1 METVAAALLVL
12 WTGLRRRWRG
22 WLGLALIIG
31 LFGGAVEAAAAGARR
46 TDSAYPQLVAWSRAP
61 DVLIYSQPGQG
72 SMADLPPAA
81 LMRLPQVAAGAALA
95 NFVAVNPA
103 VIDLIAPADGRV
115 PAALWHR
122 KILAG
127 RLPDPGR
134 PDEVDI
140 SFTLAQALQLTA
152 GGILP
157 VTMLGARGQ
166 PVPLRLRIAGVDAA
180 PGEFPPQYSTGI
192 DFVWATPAFY
202 RQYRGE
208 LTDYDTTALR
218 LRGGPAG
225 MAAMQND
232 ASRLARGKP
241 VDSYPFGTQALNT
254 EHSIHLQAVAL
265 WLVAA
270 LLSVVGV
277 LVIGQLLARLSY
289 LESADYPA
297 LRGIGMSRR
306 ELLTAALGRTLV
318 IGGAGAAVAALIAIA
333 LSALFPVGLA
343 GIAEL
348 YPGVNADWVVLGLG
362 LVAVPCVTVAC
373 AAWPAWRATARATA
387 FHAPFAGTGPVTRP
401 PWGTPVLESVTATV
415 GIRLALQRGAGR
427 TALPVRSTIAAAVVG
442 VAALTG
448 ALVFSSSLEHLL
460 ANPALYGVTW
470 DAGVDNLQ
478 NGTLN
483 AAARSVDRD
492 PQVAAWAADLVGVPL
507 VIRGNQVTSLA
518 TVGGRDAGSL
528 QPVLIAGRFPRSA
541 HEIMLGERTMAALGA
556 RIGSVLTA
564 SLPGF
569 GRRERLTVI
578 GAAVFPTLGDTVG
591 LGTGAEVTPA
601 ALHGLAPPGLQFPP
615 FDGLLVRFRPG
626 VSPSAGVAALGARLQ
641 RLGPIAVQGQGPPVD
656 LLNFGEV
663 QSLPLLLGGSL
674 GVLALATI
682 AHLLITSVRRRRRD
696 LAVLRTIGFTRAQ
709 VRSTVAWQ
717 AAALVILALVIGVP
731 VGIACGRL
739 AWVIFARQIGI
750 LAVIDV
756 PLPYLALLVAAAIA
770 LAVAIAAPPGESAAR
785 TSPALVLRS
794 E

>member
-1 METVAAALLVL
+1 MEPVAAVL
-12 WTGLRRRWRG
+12 IVLRTGLRSRWRG

-31 LFGGAVEAAAAGARR
+31 LFGGAVEAAAAAARR
-46 TDSAYPQLVAWSRAP
+46 TDSAYPQLVAWAKTP
-61 DVLIYSQPGQG
+61 DALIYSQPGQPAI
-72 SMADLPPAA
+72 ADLAPAV
-81 LMRLPQVAAGAALA
+81 LERLPQVTAGATLA
-95 NFVAVNPA
+95 TFVVLNPA
-103 VIDLIAPADGRV
+103 VINLIAPADDQV
-115 PAALWHR
+115 PATLWHR
-122 KILAG
+122 KILSG

-140 SFTLAQALQLTA
+140 SFTLAEALHLTA
-152 GGILP
+152 GGTLG

-180 PGEFPPQYSTGI
+180 PGEFPPQYGTGI
-192 DFVWATPAFY
+192 DWVWATPAFY
-202 RQYRGE
+202 RQYRAE
-208 LTDYDTTALR
+208 LDDYATTALR

-225 MAAMQND
+225 MAAVQRDVNH
-232 ASRLARGKP
+232 LTGGKP
-241 VDSYPFGTQALNT
+241 LDDSLFTAQAVDT
-254 EHSIHLQAVAL
+254 EQSIDLQAVVL

-277 LVIGQLLARLSY
+277 LIIGQLLARLSY
-289 LESADYPA
+289 LESSDYPS

-306 ELLTAALGRTLV
+306 QLLAAALGRTLV
-318 IGGAGAAVAALIAIA
+318 IGGAGAVVAALAAIA
-333 LSALFPVGLA
+333 LSSLFPVGLA
-343 GIAEL
+343 GIAEP

-362 LVAVPCVTVAC
+362 LIAVPCVAVAC

-387 FHAPFAGTGPVTRP
+387 FHAPFAGAGPAARP
-401 PWGTPVLESVTATV
+401 PRGAPVLESVTATV

-448 ALVFSSSLEHLL
+448 ALVFSASLGHLL
-460 ANPALYGVTW
+460 VSPALYGVTW
-470 DAGVDNLQ
+470 QAGVDNLQ
-478 NGTLN
+478 NGTLTT
-483 AAARSVDRD
+483 AARSVGRD
-492 PQVAAWAADLVGVPL
+492 PQVAAWGADLVGAPL
-507 VIRGNQVTSLA
+507 VIRGDQVTSLA
-518 TVGGRDAGSL
+518 AVGGRDAGSL
-528 QPVLIAGRFPRSA
+528 LPVLIAGRWARGA
-541 HEIMLGERTMAALGA
+541 HEIVLGERTMAGLGA
-556 RIGSVLTA
+556 RMGSVLTA
-564 SLPGF
+564 SLPGI
-569 GRRERLTVI
+569 GRPEQLTVV
-578 GAAVFPTLGDTVG
+578 GAAVFPTLGNSFG
-591 LGTGAEVTPA
+591 LGTGAEVTLA
-601 ALHGLAPPGLQFPP
+601 ALDGLAPPGFQLPP

-626 VSPSAGVAALGARLQ
+626 VSPSAGVAALAARLQ
-641 RLGPIAVQGQGPPVD
+641 RLGPFAVQGQGPPTD
-656 LLNFGEV
+656 LLNFGEE

-717 AAALVILALVIGVP
+717 ATTLVTMALVIGVP

-739 AWVIFARQIGI
+739 AWGIFARQIGI

-756 PLPYLALLVAAAIA
+756 PLSYLALLVAVAIA
-770 LAVAIAAPPGESAAR
+770 LAVVIAAPPGESAAR

>member
-22 WLGLALIIG
+22 WLGLALIVG
-31 LFGGAVEAAAAGARR
+31 LFAGAVEAGAAGARR

-61 DVLIYSQPGQG
+61 DVLIYSQP
-72 SMADLPPAA
+72 SEPTFADLAPAA
-81 LMRLPQVAAGAALA
+81 LMRLPQVTAGAALA
-95 NFVAVNPA
+95 TFVTVNPA
-103 VIDLIAPADGRV
+103 VITLIAPAGDQV

-122 KILAG
+122 KLLSG

-140 SFTLAQALQLTA
+140 SFTLAQAMHLTA
-152 GGILP
+152 DGTLG

-180 PGEFPPQYSTGI
+180 PGEFPPQYGTGI

-202 RQYRGE
+202 RQYLGQ
-208 LTDYDTTALR
+208 LDNITTTALR
-218 LRGGPAG
+218 LRGGPAN
-225 MAAMQND
+225 MATVQQD
-232 ASRLARGKP
+232 ASRLAHGKP
-241 VDSYPFGTQALNT
+241 VDDYPFDTQAVNT
-254 EHSIHLQAVAL
+254 EHSIHLQAVVL

-289 LESADYPA
+289 LESADYAA
-297 LRGIGMSRR
+297 LRGVGMSRR
-306 ELLTAALGRTLV
+306 QLLAAALGRTLV
-318 IGGAGAAVAALIAIA
+318 IGGAGAAVATLLALA
-333 LSALFPVGLA
+333 LSPLFPVGLA
-343 GIAEL
+343 GIAEP
-348 YPGVNADWVVLGLG
+348 YPGVSADWVVLGLG
-362 LVAVPCVTVAC
+362 LIVVPCVTVAC
-373 AAWPAWRATARATA
+373 AAWPTWRATARARA
-387 FHAPFAGTGPVTRP
+387 SHAPFGGARPAARP
-401 PWGTPVLESVTATV
+401 PRAAPVLESVTATV

-448 ALVFSSSLEHLL
+448 ALVFSASLGHLL
-460 ANPALYGVTW
+460 ASPALYGVTW
-470 DAGVDNLQ
+470 QAGVDNLQ

-483 AAARSVDRD
+483 AAARGVGRD
-492 PQVAAWAADLVGVPL
+492 PQVAAWSADLVGTPL
-507 VIRGNQVTSLA
+507 VIHGEQVTSLA
-518 TVGGRDAGSL
+518 AVGGRDADSL
-528 QPVLIAGRFPRSA
+528 QAVLIAGRLPRGA
-541 HEIMLGERTMAALGA
+541 HEIVLGERTMAALGA

-569 GRRERLTVI
+569 ARREQLTVV
-578 GAAVFPTLGDTVG
+578 GAAVFPTLGDTIG
-591 LGTGAEVTPA
+591 LGTGAEVTRA
-601 ALHGLAPPGLQFPP
+601 ALDGLAPPSLQLPP

-626 VSPSAGVAALGARLQ
+626 VSPSAGITALAARLQ
-641 RLGPIAVQGQGPPVD
+641 RLGPIAVEGQGPPVD

-663 QSLPLLLGGSL
+663 QNMPLLLGGSL

-717 AAALVILALVIGVP
+717 AATLVTVALVIGVP

-756 PLPYLALLVAAAIA
+756 PLPYLALLVATAIA

>member
-1 METVAAALLVL
+1 MEIVAAALLVL

-22 WLGLALIIG
+22 WLGLALIVG
-31 LFGGAVEAAAAGARR
+31 LFAGAVEAAAAGARR

-61 DVLIYSQPGQG
+61 DVLIYSQPGEP
-72 SMADLPPAA
+72 SFADLAPAA
-81 LMRLPQVAAGAALA
+81 LMRLPQVTAGAALA
-95 NFVAVNPA
+95 TFVVVNPA
-103 VIDLIAPADGRV
+103 VITLIAPAGDQV
-115 PAALWHR
+115 PASLWHR
-122 KILAG
+122 KLLSG

-140 SFTLAQALQLTA
+140 SFTLAQAMHLTA
-152 GGILP
+152 GGTLG

-166 PVPLRLRIAGVDAA
+166 PVPLRLHIAGVDAA
-180 PGEFPPQYSTGI
+180 PGEFPPQYGTGI

-202 RQYRGE
+202 RQYLGQ
-208 LTDYDTTALR
+208 LDSIATTALR
-218 LRGGPAG
+218 LRGGSAD
-225 MAAMQND
+225 MATVQQD
-232 ASRLARGKP
+232 VSRLARGKP
-241 VDSYPFGTQALNT
+241 VDDYPFTTQAVNT
-254 EHSIHLQAVAL
+254 EHSIHLQAVVL

-277 LVIGQLLARLSY
+277 LIIGQLLARLSY

-297 LRGIGMSRR
+297 LRGVGMSRR
-306 ELLTAALGRTLV
+306 QLLAAGLGRTLV
-318 IGGAGAAVAALIAIA
+318 IGASAAVVATLFAIT
-333 LSALFPVGLA
+333 LSPLFPVALA
-343 GIAEL
+343 GIAEP

-373 AAWPAWRATARATA
+373 AAWPAWRATTRAAAPRAPAAGAARAA
-387 FHAPFAGTGPVTRP
+387 RP
-401 PWGTPVLESVTATV
+401 PRAAPVLESVTATV

-427 TALPVRSTIAAAVVG
+427 TALPVLSTIAAAVVG

-448 ALVFSSSLEHLL
+448 ALVFSASLGHLL
-460 ANPALYGVTW
+460 TSPALYGVTW
-470 DAGVDNLQ
+470 QADVDNLQ

-483 AAARSVDRD
+483 TAARGVGRD
-492 PQVAAWAADLVGVPL
+492 PQVTAWAAELVGVPL
-507 VIRGNQVTSLA
+507 VIHGDQVTSLA
-518 TVGGRDAGSL
+518 AVGGRDAGSVL
-528 QPVLIAGRFPRSA
+528 PVLITGRLPRGA
-541 HEIMLGERTMAALGA
+541 HEIVLGERTMAALGA
-556 RIGSVLTA
+556 RIGTVLTA
-564 SLPGF
+564 TLPGF
-569 GRRERLTVI
+569 NRREQLTVV
-578 GAAVFPTLGDTVG
+578 GVAVFPTLGDTIG

-601 ALHGLAPPGLQFPP
+601 ALDGLAPPSLQLPP

-626 VSPSAGVAALGARLQ
+626 VSPSAGVAVLAARLQ
-641 RLGPIAVQGQGPPVD
+641 RLGPIAVEGQGPPVD

-663 QSLPLLLGGSL
+663 QSMPLLLGGSL
-674 GVLALATI
+674 GVLALATL

-717 AAALVILALVIGVP
+717 AATLVTVALVIGVP

-785 TSPALVLRS
+785 TSPALVLRG

>member
-1 METVAAALLVL
+1 MGTVAAALLVL
-12 WTGLRRRWRG
+12 WAGLRSRWRG

-31 LFGGAVEAAAAGARR
+31 LFAGAVETAAAAARR
-46 TDSAYPQLVAWSRAP
+46 TDSAYPQLVAWSRPP
-61 DVLIYSQPGQG
+61 DALVYSLPGEPAF
-72 SMADLPPAA
+72 ADLAPAV
-81 LMRLPQVAAGAALA
+81 LERLPQVTAGAALTT
-95 NFVAVNPA
+95 FAVLNPA
-103 VIDLIAPADGRV
+103 VITLIAPADGQV
-115 PAALWHR
+115 PTALWHR
-122 KILAG
+122 KILSG

-134 PDEVDI
+134 PNEVDI
-140 SFTLAQALQLTA
+140 SFTLAQALHLTT
-152 GGILP
+152 GGTLS

-180 PGEFPPQYSTGI
+180 PGEFPPQYSTGV

-202 RQYRGE
+202 RHYRGE
-208 LTDYDTTALR
+208 LDGYATTAVR

-225 MAAMQND
+225 MAAVQRD
-232 ASRLARGKP
+232 VSRLTRGQQ
-241 VDSYPFGTQALNT
+241 VDDYLFSTQAVNT
-254 EHSIHLQAVAL
+254 EHSIHLQAVVL

-297 LRGIGMSRR
+297 LRGVGMSRR
-306 ELLTAALGRTLV
+306 QLLAAALGRTLV
-318 IGGAGAAVAALIAIA
+318 IGGAGAVVATLVAIA
-333 LSALFPVGLA
+333 LSAVFPVALA
-343 GIAEL
+343 GIAEP

-362 LVAVPCVTVAC
+362 LAAVPCVTVAC
-373 AAWPAWRATARATA
+373 AAWPAWRATARAG
-387 FHAPFAGTGPVTRP
+387 APRAPSAAAGPVARP
-401 PWGTPVLESVTATV
+401 LRAAPVLESVTATV

-448 ALVFSSSLEHLL
+448 ALVFSSSLGHLL
-460 ANPALYGVTW
+460 ATPPLYGVTW
-470 DAGVDNLQ
+470 QADMDNVQ

-483 AAARSVDRD
+483 AAAQSVGRD
-492 PQVAAWAADLVGVPL
+492 PQVAAWTADLVGAPL

-518 TVGGRDAGSL
+518 VVGGRDAGSL
-528 QPVLIAGRFPRSA
+528 QPVLIAGRLPRGA
-541 HEIMLGERTMAALGA
+541 HEIMLGERTLAAAGA
-556 RIGSVLTA
+556 RIGSVLTV
-564 SLPGF
+564 SLADF
-569 GRRERLTVI
+569 HRRERLTVV
-578 GAAVFPTLGDTVG
+578 GTAVFPTLGDTIG
-591 LGTGAEVTPA
+591 LGTGAEVTLA
-601 ALHGLAPPGLQFPP
+601 ALHGLAPPRFQLPP
-615 FDGLLVRFRPG
+615 FDGLLARFRPG
-626 VSPSAGVAALGARLQ
+626 VSPAAGVTALAARLQ
-641 RLGPIAVQGQGPPVD
+641 RVGPIAVEAQSPPAD

-663 QSLPLLLGGSL
+663 QSMPLLLGGFL

-682 AHLLITSVRRRRRD
+682 AHLLTTSVRRRRRD

-717 AAALVILALVIGVP
+717 AATLVVMALLIGIP

-750 LAVIDV
+750 LAVTDV

-770 LAVAIAAPPGESAAR
+770 LAVAIAAAPGESAAR
-785 TSPALVLRS
+785 TRPALVLRS

>member
-1 METVAAALLVL
+1 MGPVAAVAIVL
-12 WTGLRRRWRG
+12 GTGLRNRWRG

-31 LFGGAVEAAAAGARR
+31 LFAGAVEAAAAAARR

-61 DVLIYSQPGQG
+61 DVLIYSQP
-72 SMADLPPAA
+72 SEPTFADLAPAA
-81 LMRLPQVAAGAALA
+81 LMRLPQVTAGAALA
-95 NFVAVNPA
+95 TFAAVNPA
-103 VIDLIAPADGRV
+103 VITLIAPAGDQV

-122 KILAG
+122 KILSG
-127 RLPDPGR
+127 RLPDPAR
-134 PDEVDI
+134 PDEVDV
-140 SFTLAQALQLTA
+140 SFTLAQALRLTA
-152 GGILP
+152 GGTLG

-180 PGEFPPQYSTGI
+180 PGEFPPQYGTGV

-208 LTDYDTTALR
+208 LDAITTTALR
-218 LRGGPAG
+218 LRGGPAD
-225 MAAMQND
+225 MATVQQD

-241 VDSYPFGTQALNT
+241 VDDYPFDTQAVNT
-254 EHSIHLQAVAL
+254 EHSIHLQAVVL

-270 LLSVVGV
+270 LLGVVGV
-277 LVIGQLLARLSY
+277 LVIGQLLGRLSY
-289 LESADYPA
+289 LESADYPP
-297 LRGIGMSRR
+297 LRGVGMSRR
-306 ELLTAALGRTLV
+306 QLLAAGLGRALV
-318 IGGAGAAVAALIAIA
+318 IGAAGAAVATAIAVA

-343 GIAEL
+343 GIAEP
-348 YPGVNADWVVLGLG
+348 YPGVNADWAVLGLG
-362 LVAVPCVTVAC
+362 LVAVPCVAVAC
-373 AAWPAWRATARATA
+373 AAWPAWRATGRVTA
-387 FHAPFAGTGPVTRP
+387 FHAPFAGAGPMTRP
-401 PWGTPVLESVTATV
+401 PRAAPVLESVTATV

-442 VAALTG
+442 VAALAG
-448 ALVFSSSLEHLL
+448 ALVFSASLGHLL
-460 ANPALYGVTW
+460 ASPALYGVTW
-470 DAGVDNLQ
+470 QADVDNLQ

-483 AAARSVDRD
+483 TAARSVGRD
-492 PQVAAWAADLVGVPL
+492 PQVAAWTADLVGIPL
-507 VIRGNQVTSLA
+507 VIRGDQVTSLA
-518 TVGGRDAGSL
+518 AVGGRDAGSL
-528 QPVLIAGRFPRSA
+528 QAVLIAGRLPRGA
-541 HEIMLGERTMAALGA
+541 HEIVLGERTMAALGA
-556 RIGSVLTA
+556 RVGSVLTA

-569 GRRERLTVI
+569 RRREQLTVV
-578 GAAVFPTLGDTVG
+578 GVAVFPTLGDTIG
-591 LGTGAEVTPA
+591 LGTGAEVALA
-601 ALHGLAPPGLQFPP
+601 ALHGLAPPSLQLPP

-626 VSPSAGVAALGARLQ
+626 VSPSAGVAALAARLQ
-641 RLGPIAVQGQGPPVD
+641 RLGPIAVEGQSPPVD

-663 QSLPLLLGGSL
+663 QSMPLLLGGSL

-682 AHLLITSVRRRRRD
+682 THLLITSVRRRRRD

-717 AAALVILALVIGVP
+717 AAALVTMALVIGVP

-739 AWVIFARQIGI
+739 AWIIFARQIGI
-750 LAVIDV
+750 VAVIEV